1 MTQVDDL
8 NAPFKDRP
16 DLSGRVAIVT
26 GGGQG
31 LGRAFAKAFAL
42 CGATAVIAE
51 LNAQRGTAVAEE
63 IKGAGGKAL
72 ALPVDVGSIDS
83 VSQMAADVQR
93 RFNRIDILV
102 NNAAIFSTLEKRP
115 FDEIPIEEWTKVIHV
130 NVNGPD
136 YCARAVIPAMKA
148 GGWGRIINVSSS
160 TVLTGRPNYLHY
172 TTSKSAIVGFSR
184 SLAREVGKFGITVN
198 TLMPGSTSTEVERK
212 TVTPAQ
218 RQAIVASQSIPR
230 DEVPQDLVGVVLFL
244 SSESSRFM
252 TGQTLLC
259 DGGLAHV

>member
-1 MTQVDDL
+1 MANTEDL
-8 NAPFKDRP
+8 NAPMRDKP

-31 LGRAFAKAFAL
+31 LGRAFAKAFAD

-51 LNAQRGTAVAEE
+51 LNEQRGAAVAEE
-63 IKGAGGKAL
+63 IKAAGGKAV
-72 ALPVDVGSIDS
+72 PIRVDVGNFESAS
-83 VSQMAADVQR
+83 NMAAEVQR
-93 RFNRIDILV
+93 QCGRIDILV

-115 FDEIPIEEWTKVIHV
+115 FDEIPIEEWDKVMHV
-130 NVNGPD
+130 NVNGPY
-136 YCARAVIPAMKA
+136 YCCRAAIPFMKA
-148 GGWGRIINVSSS
+148 GGWGRIVNVSSS

-172 TTSKSAIVGFSR
+172 TTSKSALVGLSR
-184 SLAREVGKFGITVN
+184 SLAREVGKFGINVN
-198 TLMPGSTSTEVERK
+198 TLMPGSTSTEIERK

-218 RQAIVASQSIPR
+218 REAIVAAQSIPR
-230 DEVPQDLVGVVLFL
+230 HEVPQDLVGVVLFL
-244 SSESSRFM
+244 SSEPSRFM